1 MITNHQIC
9 LCCCTAIFDDKS
21 GGVIF
26 KRVQVAN
33 EGVCEKVMEKKLYVG
48 NLSYDTNEQDLRTMF
63 SQAGSVETV
72 DLIKDRD
79 TGRSKGFAF
88 IEMATQEEAEK
99 AITMFNGQNVDNRV
113 LKVNIAKPREDKPRS
128 SYSGGYSSGY
138 SSNRSN
144 KPGSK
149 KGYSKRY

>member
-1 MITNHQIC
+1 
-9 LCCCTAIFDDKS
+9 
-21 GGVIF
+21 
-26 KRVQVAN
+26 
-33 EGVCEKVMEKKLYVG
+33 MEKKLYVG